1 MSQRRH
7 ACPCLAVAG
16 EHSRRPDP
24 AQVAMT
30 DERPSGPLPEVLAR
44 LAADMPASETGR
56 GPSPA
61 ARVLGYVLCTG
72 TAIMV
77 VVTAIM
83 VAHP

>member
-1 MSQRRH
+1 M
-7 ACPCLAVAG
+7 VAG

-56 GPSPA
+56 GPSA
-61 ARVLGYVLCTG
+61 VARVLGYVLCTG

-83 VAHP
+83 AAQP